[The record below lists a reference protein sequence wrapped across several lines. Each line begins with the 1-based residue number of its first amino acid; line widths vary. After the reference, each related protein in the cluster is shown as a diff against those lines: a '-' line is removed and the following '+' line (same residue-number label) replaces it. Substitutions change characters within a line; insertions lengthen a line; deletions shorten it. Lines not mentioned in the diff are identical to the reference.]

1 MHGEGLNQSR
11 FQLMS
16 FITLM
21 AESGPSPALSLLLS
35 LLSRLIMTGN
45 YGLTEALQLCCYYKN
60 QAAAVAKA
68 ESDMEYWVN

>member
-1 MHGEGLNQSR
+1 
-11 FQLMS
+11 
-16 FITLM
+16 M